1 MMNLILTELIF
12 IDTSIGLKVDSQ
24 SYTSIVESIGV
35 DPRDI
40 LFLTDNILECQA
52 AREAGLETVNISR
65 PGNADVDASVLANFN
80 QISSFTCLE

>member
-1 MMNLILTELIF
+1 
-12 IDTSIGLKVDSQ
+12 
-24 SYTSIVESIGV
+24 VESIGV

-65 PGNADVDASVLANFN
+65 PGNADVDASV
-80 QISSFTCLE
+80 